1 MSSMAIPPSCQLLLC
16 LCSLLVFFIWA
27 YLVLAIRQF
36 EFSPATL
43 SGRESFRLSFGLC
56 IYTVHIPSVF
66 LLARRVTADVSSPL
80 VFWWPG
86 VCPGLRL

>member
-1 MSSMAIPPSCQLLLC
+1 VSSMAIPPSCQLLLC

-43 SGRESFRLSFGLC
+43 SGRESFRLSF
-56 IYTVHIPSVF
+56 IHTVHIPSGF

-80 VFWWPG
+80 VFGWPG